1 MSEERLVEQLTDVC
15 EWAKQKQEGFVWL
28 THIGHW
34 RRPEI
39 VAVFETEA
47 HKARA
52 LSNGWYSAFVEAAEF
67 ACEAVKGE
75 AKSFRFESEQA
86 CNERSG
92 GNWAKH
98 LQNGCFHYSP
108 FFF

>member
-1 MSEERLVEQLTDVC
+1 MSEERLVQELTVVC
-15 EWAKQKQEGFVWL
+15 EWAKTKQVGFKWL

-47 HKARA
+47 QKAQA
-52 LSNGWYSAFVEAAEF
+52 LSNGWSNAFVEAAEF
-67 ACEAVKGE
+67 ACETVNGE

-86 CNERSG
+86 CQAQSG
-92 GNWAKH
+92 GNWPKH
-98 LQNGCFHYSP
+98 LQKRPLH
-108 FFF
+108 